1 MFLVHCQIM
10 PKNNIKT
17 PFLNREI
24 SWLHFND
31 RVLQEAYDPTV
42 PLFERLRFM
51 GIFSNNLDEFF
62 RVRVAS
68 VTRMLSVDKRD
79 KNRIQYNPEK
89 VLKQIKQ
96 IVLKQ
101 QHKFESLYND
111 VLLKEL
117 AEEKVFII
125 NENQLNVSRGTFV
138 KKYFRDKILPNLVPI
153 MIEKDKPFPYLKD
166 RSIYLVVKLYNAQ
179 EPSKYKLSLL
189 ELPTD
194 IHSRFLVLPETNNL
208 KYIILLDDVVRYCLN
223 DVYHIFNMDTYDA
236 YTVKLTRDA
245 EIDFDLNDLQL
256 NLLDSF
262 SKSLKQ
268 RKKGKPIRFVYDQS
282 MPRDVLKFLK
292 EKQNLSLDNLI
303 PGGRYHNFKDFISF
317 PSLKLSHL
325 NYSENSALDIPS
337 FNQSNSIFT
346 AIAQSDK
353 IVHFP
358 YQKFDY
364 TIQFLR
370 EAAIDPKVESIKITL
385 YRIARESMVANALIN
400 AARNGKKVLVIL
412 ELKARFDEENNIYW
426 TQKFLDEG
434 VKVLH
439 SVPNM
444 KIHSKICLI
453 NRKEKGTTTFYAN
466 ISTGN
471 FNEKTARVYADESL
485 FTADKR
491 ITTELNKLFE
501 HLERGTIDGD
511 YKHIWVS
518 PINLRKQLERCIKKE
533 IHNAQKGKKA
543 SILLKLNSLADEKLI
558 ELLYSASRAGVKIQ
572 IIVRGICCLVP
583 GKKNFSENIEVISII
598 DRYLEHAR
606 IYCFHNAGKEKIFI
620 SSADLMLRNLDMRVE
635 VAIPIL
641 DTKIK
646 KEIKSILEL
655 QLKDNTKARIINKE
669 NNNMYKLN
677 DEPALRSQ
685 YQTYSLLAK

>member
-1 MFLVHCQIM
+1 M
-10 PKNNIKT
+10 PKNNSKI

-79 KNRIQYNPEK
+79 KDRIRYNPEK

-101 QHKFESLYND
+101 QNKFESLYND
-111 VLLKEL
+111 ILLKEL

-125 NENQLNVSRGTFV
+125 NENQLNVSRGIFV
-138 KKYFRDKILPNLVPI
+138 KKYFRDKVLPSLVPI
-153 MIEKDKPFPYLKD
+153 MIERDKPFPYLKD
-166 RSIYLVVKLYNAQ
+166 RSIYLVVKLYNSK

-194 IHSRFLVLPETNNL
+194 VHSRFLVLPETNKL
-208 KYIILLDDVVRYCLN
+208 KYIILLDDVIRYCLN
-223 DVYHIFNMDTYDA
+223 DVYHIFNMDSYDA

-268 RKKGKPIRFVYDQS
+268 RKKGKPVRFVYDQS
-282 MPRDVLKFLK
+282 MPREVLKFLK

-303 PGGRYHNFKDFISF
+303 PGGRYHNFKDFMSF
-317 PSLKLSHL
+317 PTLNLNHL
-325 NYSENSALDIPS
+325 NYSENNALDIPS

-346 AIAQSDK
+346 AITQSDK
-353 IVHFP
+353 MVHFP

-453 NRKEKGTTTFYAN
+453 NRKEKGNNTLFAN

-471 FNEKTARVYADESL
+471 FNEKTARIYADESL

-491 ITTELNKLFE
+491 ITSELNKLFE
-501 HLERGTIDGD
+501 HLERGSIDGD

-518 PINLRKQLERCIKKE
+518 PINLRKQMEKCIKKE
-533 IHNAQKGKKA
+533 IQHAQKGKKA
-543 SILLKLNSLADEKLI
+543 SILLKLNSLSDEKLI
-558 ELLYSASRAGVKIQ
+558 DLLYQASNAGVSIK

-583 GKKNFSENIEVISII
+583 GKKNYSENIEVISII

-606 IYCFHNAGKEKIFI
+606 VYCFHNGGKEKIFI

-635 VAIPIL
+635 IAVPIL
-641 DTKIK
+641 DAKIR
-646 KEIKSILEL
+646 KEMKMMLEL
-655 QLKDNTKARIINKE
+655 QLKDNTKARLINKE
-669 NNNMYKLN
+669 NDNKYKIN
-677 DEPALRSQ
+677 EEPALRSQ
-685 YQTYSLLAK
+685 YQTYSELTN

>member
-1 MFLVHCQIM
+1 M
-10 PKNNIKT
+10 PKNNLKT

-24 SWLHFND
+24 SWLYFND

-138 KKYFRDKILPNLVPI
+138 KKYFRDKILPSLVPI

-194 IHSRFLVLPETNNL
+194 VHSRFLVLPETNML
-208 KYIILLDDVVRYCLN
+208 KYIILLDDVIRYCLN
-223 DVYHIFNMDTYDA
+223 DVYHIFTMDTYEA

-317 PSLKLSHL
+317 PSLNLSHL

-385 YRIARESMVANALIN
+385 YRIARESMIANALIN

-453 NRKEKGTTTFYAN
+453 NRKEKGNNTLYAN

-471 FNEKTARVYADESL
+471 FNEKTARIYADESL

-491 ITTELNKLFE
+491 ITSELNKLFE
-501 HLERGTIDGD
+501 HLERGSIDGD

-518 PINLRKQLERCIKKE
+518 PINLRKQLEKHIKKE
-533 IHNAQKGKKA
+533 IQNAQKGKKA
-543 SILLKLNSLADEKLI
+543 SILLKLNSLSDEKLI
-558 ELLYSASRAGVKIQ
+558 DLLYRASNAGVKIK

-583 GKKNFSENIEVISII
+583 GKKNYSENIEVISII
-598 DRYLEHAR
+598 DRFLEHAR
-606 IYCFHNAGKEKIFI
+606 VYGFYNGGKEKIFI

-641 DTKIK
+641 DSNIK
-646 KEIKSILEL
+646 KEIKSILNL
-655 QLKDNTKARIINKE
+655 QLNDNTKARLINKE
-669 NNNMYKLN
+669 NNNTYKLN
-677 DEPALRSQ
+677 EEPALRSQ
-685 YQTYSLLAK
+685 YQTYNLLI

>member
-1 MFLVHCQIM
+1 M
-10 PKNNIKT
+10 PKKSTKI
-17 PFLNREI
+17 PFINREI
-24 SWLHFND
+24 SWLLFND

-68 VTRMLSVDKRD
+68 VTRMLAVDVKD
-79 KNRIQYNPEK
+79 KDRIKYNPEK

-96 IVLKQ
+96 IVIKQ
-101 QHKFESLYND
+101 QQKFESLYND

-117 AEEKVFII
+117 ADEKVFII
-125 NENQLNVSRGTFV
+125 NENQLNVSKGKFV
-138 KKYFRDKILPNLVPI
+138 KQYFRDKILPSLVPI

-166 RSIYLVVKLYNAQ
+166 RSIYLVIKLYKPE
-179 EPSKYKLSLL
+179 EPSKYKLSVL

-208 KYIILLDDVVRYCLN
+208 KYIILLDDVIRYCL
-223 DVYHIFNMDTYDA
+223 DDIYHIFGMNTYDA
-236 YTVKLTRDA
+236 YTIKLTRDA
-245 EIDFDLNDLQL
+245 EVDFDLNDLQL
-256 NLLDSF
+256 NLLESF
-262 SKSLKQ
+262 TKSLKQ
-268 RKKGKPIRFVYDQS
+268 RKRGKPVRFVYDQS
-282 MPRDVLKFLK
+282 MPRDLLKFLK
-292 EKQNLSLDNLI
+292 EKQNLSVDNLI

-317 PSLKLSHL
+317 PSLKMPHL
-325 NYSENSALDIPS
+325 NYAENTPLDIPS
-337 FNQSNSIFT
+337 FNQSNSIFG
-346 AIAQSDK
+346 AIAGSDK
-353 IVHFP
+353 IVHLP

-364 TIQFLR
+364 IIQFLR

-400 AARNGKKVLVIL
+400 AARNGKKVLVVL

-426 TQKFLDEG
+426 TQKFLEEG

-444 KIHSKICLI
+444 KIHSKICLVS
-453 NRKEKGTTTFYAN
+453 RKEKGENTLYAN

-471 FNEKTARVYADESL
+471 FNEKTARVYADESI
-485 FTADKR
+485 FTANKR
-491 ITTELNKLFE
+491 ITHELHKVFE

-511 YKHIWVS
+511 YKNILVS
-518 PINLRKQLERCIKKE
+518 PINLRKQVEKFIKRE
-533 IHNAQKGKKA
+533 TQNALKGKKA
-543 SILLKLNSLADEKLI
+543 SILLKLNSLSDEKII
-558 ELLYSASRAGVKIQ
+558 ELLYEASRAGVKIK
-572 IIVRGICCLVP
+572 IILRGICCLVP

-606 IYCFHNAGKEKIFI
+606 IFCFHNGGKEIMYI
-620 SSADLMLRNLDMRVE
+620 SSADLMLRNLDMRIE

-641 DTKIK
+641 DTSIR

-655 QLKDNTKARIINKE
+655 QLNDNTKARILNKE
-669 NNNMYKLN
+669 NNNAYKLN
-677 DEPALRSQ
+677 ELPALRSQ
-685 YQTYSLLAK
+685 YETYKLLKRNGE

>member
-1 MFLVHCQIM
+1 M
-10 PKNNIKT
+10 PKNSSNP
-17 PFLNREI
+17 PFINREI
-24 SWLHFND
+24 SWLLFND
-31 RVLQEAYDPTV
+31 RVLQEAHDPKV

-68 VTRMLSVDKRD
+68 VTRMLEVDKKD
-79 KNRIQYNPEK
+79 QDRILYKPEK

-101 QHKFESLYND
+101 QQKFESLYND

-117 AEEKVFII
+117 ADEKVFII
-125 NENQLNVSRGTFV
+125 NENQLNVSKGTFV
-138 KKYFRDKILPNLVPI
+138 KQYFRDKILPSLVPI

-166 RSIYLVVKLYNAQ
+166 RSIYLVVKLYKP
-179 EPSKYKLSLL
+179 EDPSKYKLSVL

-194 IHSRFLVLPETNNL
+194 LHSRFLVLPQTNNL
-208 KYIILLDDVVRYCLN
+208 KYIILLDDVIRYCLN
-223 DVYHIFNMDTYDA
+223 DIYHILNMSSYEA
-236 YTVKLTRDA
+236 YTIKLTRDA

-262 SKSLKQ
+262 TKSLKQ
-268 RKKGKPIRFVYDQS
+268 RKRGKPVRFVYDQS
-282 MPRDVLKFLK
+282 MPKDLLQFLK
-292 EKQNLSLDNLI
+292 EKQNLSIDSLI

-317 PSLKLSHL
+317 PTLKLPHL
-325 NYSENSALDIPS
+325 NYSENAPLDIPS
-337 FNQSNSIFT
+337 FNQSNSIFG
-346 AIAQSDK
+346 AIASSDRV
-353 IVHFP
+353 VHLP

-364 TIQFLR
+364 IIQFLR

-385 YRIARESMVANALIN
+385 YRIAKESMVANALIN

-426 TQKFLDEG
+426 TQKFLEEG

-453 NRKEKGTTTFYAN
+453 SRKEKGVNTLYAN

-471 FNEKTARVYADESL
+471 FNEKTARIYADESI
-485 FTADKR
+485 FTANKK
-491 ITTELNKLFE
+491 ITTELHKVFE
-501 HLERGTIDGD
+501 HLERGTIDGE
-511 YKHIWVS
+511 YKNILVS
-518 PINLRKQLERCIKKE
+518 PLNLRKQIEKFIKRE
-533 IHNAQKGKKA
+533 TQHALNGKKA
-543 SILLKLNSLADEKLI
+543 SILLKLNSLADEKI
-558 ELLYSASRAGVKIQ
+558 IQLLYEASRAGVKIK

-583 GKKNFSENIEVISII
+583 GRKNFSENIEVISII

-606 IYCFHNAGKEKIFI
+606 IFCFHNSGKEVMYV
-620 SSADLMLRNLDMRVE
+620 SSADLMIRNLDMRVE

-641 DTKIK
+641 DHKVK
-646 KEIKSILEL
+646 KEIKSILDL

-669 NNNMYKLN
+669 NNNAYKLN
-677 DEPALRSQ
+677 DEQALRSQ
-685 YQTYSLLAK
+685 YETYQLLKQ

>member
-1 MFLVHCQIM
+1 M
-10 PKNNIKT
+10 PKNNLKT

-24 SWLHFND
+24 SWLYFND

-138 KKYFRDKILPNLVPI
+138 KKYFRDKVLPSLVPI

-194 IHSRFLVLPETNNL
+194 VHSRFLVLPETNNL
-208 KYIILLDDVVRYCLN
+208 KYIILLDDVIRYCLN
-223 DVYHIFNMDTYDA
+223 DVYHIFTMDTYEA

-317 PSLKLSHL
+317 PSLNLSHL

-364 TIQFLR
+364 MIQFLR

-385 YRIARESMVANALIN
+385 YRIARESMIANALIN

-453 NRKEKGTTTFYAN
+453 NRKEKGNNTLYAN

-471 FNEKTARVYADESL
+471 FNEKTARIYADESL

-491 ITTELNKLFE
+491 ITSELNKLFE
-501 HLERGTIDGD
+501 HLERGSIDGD

-518 PINLRKQLERCIKKE
+518 PINLRKQLEKHIKKE
-533 IHNAQKGKKA
+533 IQNAQKGKKG
-543 SILLKLNSLADEKLI
+543 SILLKLNSLSDEKLI
-558 ELLYSASRAGVKIQ
+558 DLLYRASNAGVKIK

-583 GKKNFSENIEVISII
+583 GKKNYSENIEVISII
-598 DRYLEHAR
+598 DRFLEHAR
-606 IYCFHNAGKEKIFI
+606 VYCFYNGGKEKIFI

-641 DTKIK
+641 DSNIK
-646 KEIKSILEL
+646 KEIKSILNL
-655 QLKDNTKARIINKE
+655 QLNDNTKARLINKE
-669 NNNMYKLN
+669 NNNTYKLN
-677 DEPALRSQ
+677 EEPALRSQ
-685 YQTYSLLAK
+685 YQTYNLLI

>member
-1 MFLVHCQIM
+1 M
-10 PKNNIKT
+10 PKNNSKI

-79 KNRIQYNPEK
+79 KDRIRYNPEK

-101 QHKFESLYND
+101 QNKFESLYND
-111 VLLKEL
+111 ILLKEL

-138 KKYFRDKILPNLVPI
+138 KKYFRDKVLPSLVPI
-153 MIEKDKPFPYLKD
+153 MIERDKPFPYLKD
-166 RSIYLVVKLYNAQ
+166 RSIYLVVKLYNSK

-194 IHSRFLVLPETNNL
+194 VHSRFLVLPETNKL
-208 KYIILLDDVVRYCLN
+208 KYIILLDDVIRYCLN

-268 RKKGKPIRFVYDQS
+268 RKKGKPVRFVYDQS
-282 MPRDVLKFLK
+282 MPREVLKFLK

-303 PGGRYHNFKDFISF
+303 PGGRYHNFKDFMSF
-317 PSLKLSHL
+317 PTLNLNHL
-325 NYSENSALDIPS
+325 NYSENNALDIPS

-346 AIAQSDK
+346 AITQSDK
-353 IVHFP
+353 MVHFP

-453 NRKEKGTTTFYAN
+453 NRKEKGNNTLFAN

-471 FNEKTARVYADESL
+471 FNEKTARIYADESL

-491 ITTELNKLFE
+491 ITSELNKLFE
-501 HLERGTIDGD
+501 HLERGSIDGD

-518 PINLRKQLERCIKKE
+518 PINLRKQMEKCIKKE
-533 IHNAQKGKKA
+533 IQHAQKGKKA
-543 SILLKLNSLADEKLI
+543 SILLKLNSLSDEKLI
-558 ELLYSASRAGVKIQ
+558 DLLYQASNAGVSIK

-583 GKKNFSENIEVISII
+583 GKKNYSENIEVISII

-606 IYCFHNAGKEKIFI
+606 VYCFHNGGKEKIFI

-635 VAIPIL
+635 VAVPIL
-641 DTKIK
+641 DAKIR
-646 KEIKSILEL
+646 KEMKMMLEL
-655 QLKDNTKARIINKE
+655 QLNDNTKARFINKE
-669 NNNMYKLN
+669 NDNKYKIN
-677 DEPALRSQ
+677 EEPALRSQ
-685 YQTYSLLAK
+685 YQTYSELTN